1 MANCTTISLLDYIQS
16 LPEATE
22 LTGNEQLLAIQNG
35 QAYVINLQ
43 QLQKYV
49 GVKVLTFTG
58 NGSDTYTML
67 DLIGA
72 TILDQF
78 IGVNRMLSSGIVSH
92 NETTGQ
98 VVFSQPIDSGE
109 EIALHIT
116 KHLTA

>member
-22 LTGNEQLLAIQNG
+22 LSGDEQLLAIQDG
-35 QAYVINLQ
+35 QAYVVTLQ
-43 QLQKYV
+43 QLQKTV
-49 GVKVLTFTG
+49 GVGVLTFTG
-58 NGSDTYTML
+58 NGGDTYTMFE
-67 DLIGA
+67 LIGS

-78 IGVNRMLSSGIVSH
+78 VGTSRMLSSGIVSH
-92 NETTGQ
+92 NETTGE